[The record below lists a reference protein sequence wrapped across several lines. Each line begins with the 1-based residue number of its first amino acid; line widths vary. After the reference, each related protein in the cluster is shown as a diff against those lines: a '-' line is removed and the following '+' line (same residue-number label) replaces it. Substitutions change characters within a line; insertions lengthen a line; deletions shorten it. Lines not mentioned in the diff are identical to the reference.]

1 MGRGKPAARAV
12 FFGREAEAG
21 DGGFLGGIKSNPI
34 GACGVVYNFK
44 KQREG
49 KRTPSV
55 AWRILGYGSSHVT
68 PHKAQKQTQ
77 NIEIENAIENPLSK
91 R

>member
-49 KRTPSV
+49 KRTPSG
-55 AWRILGYGSSHVT
+55 AWRILGYGLWVSHVT
-68 PHKAQKQTQ
+68 TRHTKYTQ
-77 NIEIENAIENPLSK
+77 STKL
-91 R
+91 